1 MTNFHAVV
9 APTLATVARVFSTE
23 TFVPV
28 LRTHRIFDAS
38 RESYRLG

>member
-9 APTLATVARVFSTE
+9 GPALATAARVFSTE

-28 LRTHRIFDAS
+28 SWTHRIFDAS